1 MNSKNCCW
9 KIILW
14 KRRHARSI
22 RTIWVLKWSKW
33 KNSGYISI
41 CFLFLMLKRD
51 SRFTSYDF
59 KKMQRRSY
67 YPHNHLISTATA
79 TSSGLASSRP
89 GTPANDLR
97 VENSGLRIESH
108 DMRMEGGI
116 VYNNSSLEVN
126 GSEEPIKEKDIVDM
140 DNLHLGKEYPW
151 YLTIRIPSPSSLTS
165 TVILPIFPAFI
176 WSMFPGR
183 AICKNSLLL
192 R

>member
-14 KRRHARSI
+14 KRRHARPI
-22 RTIWVLKWSKW
+22 RTIWVSKWGKW
-33 KNSGYISI
+33 KNSGYIFI
-41 CFLFLMLKRD
+41 CFLFLTLKRD

-97 VENSGLRIESH
+97 VENSGLRVESH

-116 VYNNSSLEVN
+116 VYNSSLEVN
-126 GSEEPIKEKDIVDM
+126 GSDEPIREKDIVDM
-140 DNLHLGKEYPW
+140 KNLHLGKEYPW
-151 YLTIRIPSPSSLTS
+151 YFPHIPFFTNIYSNPSY
-165 TVILPIFPAFI
+165 PAFI
-176 WSMFPGR
+176 WLMFPGELFFNFAPFILIKGR
-183 AICKNSLLL
+183 
-192 R
+192 